1 MIDLYCERLGP
12 GLWAE
17 PLNALT
23 NLGFLVAALASWQLA
38 RRAGPADGSVLALI
52 AMMVAIG
59 AGSALFHTFATGW
72 ARVLDV
78 LPILL
83 FQLWFL
89 WLYSRTVVGARS
101 TYSAV
106 LVSGFLHA
114 GLRARPFPAVQ
125 NGSLPHVPGPV
136 G

>member
-38 RRAGPADGSVLALI
+38 RRSESRDGSLGSLIALI
-52 AMMVAIG
+52 VAIG
-59 AGSALFHTFATGW
+59 VGSAMFHTFATGW

-89 WLYSRTVVGARS
+89 WLYSRAVVGARS

-106 LVSGFLHA
+106 LVSGFLLA
-114 GLRARPFPAVQ
+114 AVLARQFPEVL
-125 NGSLPHVPGPV
+125 NGSLT
-136 G
+136 